1 MRPKAP
7 NSRSQEDDMAHDAAA
22 RIPRL
27 LLGAGIV
34 GTAFTLRLV
43 FASLSVRLPE
53 LTRDIG
59 LTRYATSALVT
70 LPVLCLGLCAP
81 FAARIGKRWGIER
94 TLFGALTLL
103 VCATVLRASGSGVAL
118 FAFSI
123 LAAAAIAIANVLLP
137 SLVKRDFADRTA
149 LLTGLYVTAISG
161 GAAIAA
167 GTTVP
172 LEHAL
177 DASWHTGLA
186 IWALPPLC
194 ILLLWLP
201 LLARCGTM
209 GASGS
214 VRMARLLRN
223 RLAWQVA
230 IFMGLQSALAF
241 TALSWLAPLLRER
254 GLSAVTAGL
263 VVSAL
268 TLVQLATSLTTP
280 ALATRSRDQR
290 PLAVLL
296 AVGGVGGMLGLL
308 LAPLSTV
315 WFWAL
320 LQGLAQGGLFS
331 LALTL
336 VVLRAPDSDIAAQL
350 SGMAQSIGY
359 IPAACAPLAVGLIR
373 AATGSFAA
381 VGWLLALIGLG
392 LVWSGLGAG
401 RPAFVQRRG

>member
-1 MRPKAP
+1 V
-7 NSRSQEDDMAHDAAA
+7 AHEAAV
-22 RIPRL
+22 RIRRL
-27 LLGAGIV
+27 LLGGGIV

-53 LTRDIG
+53 LTCDMG
-59 LTRYATSALVT
+59 MTRYAASALVT
-70 LPVLCLGLCAP
+70 LPVLCLGLGAP
-81 FAARIGKRWGIER
+81 FAARIGQRWGIER

-103 VCATVLRASGSGVAL
+103 VCATALRASGSEVAL
-118 FAFSI
+118 FAFSM

-137 SLVKRDFADRTA
+137 SLVKRDFANRTA

-172 LEHAL
+172 IEHAL
-177 DASWHTGLA
+177 NGDWRTGLA

-194 ILLLWLP
+194 ALLLWLP
-201 LLARCGTM
+201 LLGRRGTRSK
-209 GASGS
+209 GGS
-214 VRMARLLRN
+214 VRVPELLRDP
-223 RLAWQVA
+223 LALRVA
-230 IFMGLQSALAF
+230 VFMGLQSALAF

-296 AVGGVGGMLGLL
+296 AIGGAGGMLGLL
-308 LAPLSTV
+308 LAPLSAV
-315 WFWAL
+315 WFCAL

-336 VVLRAPDSDIAAQL
+336 VVLRAPDSDTAAQL
-350 SGMAQSIGY
+350 SGMAQTIGY

-373 AATGSFAA
+373 AATGGIAA
-381 VGWLLALIGLG
+381 VGWLFALIGLG
-392 LVWSGLGAG
+392 LIWSGLGAG
-401 RPAFVQRRG
+401 QPAFVQRRG